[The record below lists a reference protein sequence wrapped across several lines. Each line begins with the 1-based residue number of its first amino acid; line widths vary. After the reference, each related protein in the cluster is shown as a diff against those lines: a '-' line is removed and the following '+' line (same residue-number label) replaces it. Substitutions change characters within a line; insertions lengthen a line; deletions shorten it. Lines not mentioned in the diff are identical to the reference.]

1 MAMDKQQSFVPAD
14 VFAAA
19 LEAIKS
25 LPQAPAIFADEGRAE
40 RWIEAAYAADPER
53 LMKHIERAGS
63 LTGTELGVAAIE
75 FSGGFDPFDSLR
87 DIVRRKLL
95 METPTPPNAA
105 MEIASALKPHA
116 KQLFHEKFKS
126 LGCVVDENA
135 LAATLSVS
143 EMPWA
148 TPAID
153 DVVLI
158 DGKRILVNY
167 TVTVSDNETYS
178 RSEIPTRYVIQMQ
191 LGAIALEKAGFPVD
205 GVVFAPLVK
214 DPDGYF
220 KLRHFSIKRSAEHES
235 LMKEAGAACWAKV
248 CASEVP
254 DYPSP
259 GKTEL
264 ESDSDYLQR
273 LTAMAQQFASYD
285 SLASAAYR
293 QSAELKKLIL
303 SSLSNRKLGEGVVM
317 LGDVVTVT
325 TSSELDVAKSIRA
338 LGDEAKDAKV
348 GDEYVPEKLAALLA
362 GKGLSPDGF
371 SRESRKVS
379 LVRSGKTEVASKAR
393 QLAETLVEEGRTQV
407 HQVMAE
413 EAPLASPARKAS
425 AAPGM

>member
-1 MAMDKQQSFVPAD
+1 MAMDAQPSFVPAD
-14 VFAAA
+14 VYSAAMD
-19 LEAIKS
+19 AIKS
-25 LPQAPAIFADEGRAE
+25 LPQAAAILADEGRAS
-40 RWIEAAYAADPER
+40 RWIEATYAADPDR

-116 KQLFHEKFKS
+116 KQLFHEKFQS
-126 LGCVVDENA
+126 LGCVADDNA
-135 LAATLSVS
+135 LAVTLSTP

-148 TPAID
+148 APAID

-158 DGKRILVNY
+158 DGKRVLVNY
-167 TVTVSDNETYS
+167 TVTVSDHETYS

-205 GVVFAPLVK
+205 GLVFAPLVK
-214 DPDGYF
+214 DPDGFF
-220 KLRHFSIKRSAEHES
+220 KLRHFSIKRSAEHEA
-235 LMKEAGAACWAKV
+235 LMKNAGAACWEKV

-273 LTAMAQQFASYD
+273 LTTIAQQFASYD

-303 SSLSNRKLGEGVVM
+303 SSLSNRKLGDGVVM
-317 LGDVVTVT
+317 LGDVITVT
-325 TSSELDVAKSIRA
+325 TSSELDVAKSVRV
-338 LGDEAKDAKV
+338 LGEDANNAKV
-348 GDEYVPEKLAALLA
+348 GGDYIPEKLAALLA
-362 GKGLSPDGF
+362 GKGLSPDTF
-371 SRESRKVS
+371 SREFRKVS
-379 LVRSGKTEVASKAR
+379 LVRSGKTEAASKAR
-393 QLAETLVEEGRTQV
+393 KLAESLVEEGRVQV
-407 HQVMAE
+407 HQAIAE
-413 EAPLASPARKAS
+413 GEPVKAPARKSS
-425 AAPGM
+425 AAPEM